1 MLVYSLKFQINYGM
15 IMLKACGT
23 IKKKSKV
30 RLGLRVFGPKVR
42 FRLDLYLYTCVVT
55 CALFLFICYASQCE
69 QQLFC
74 MLTPRLLLNHLLSV
88 FCVCLKNATF

>member
-1 MLVYSLKFQINYGM
+1 
-15 IMLKACGT
+15 MLKACGT
-23 IKKKSKV
+23 IKKKPKV

-88 FCVCLKNATF
+88 FCVYLKNITF